1 MTCTDFDELIE
12 PIAAGDI
19 EPDPGMRAHLQSC
32 AACTRALAMARQI
45 DLVLASQSTPAPAP
59 AFTGA
64 LMARLRRERW
74 RSEQSLD
81 AAFNIAVGLAVAVG
95 VGGVVMVATAS
106 GLASVS
112 ADLVRVFLSATAAA
126 LVTIAPALPVYAL
139 ASAVVVSWLIV
150 WWWAEHG
157 FEL

>member
-12 PIAAGDI
+12 PIAAGEM
-19 EPDPGMRAHLQSC
+19 EPDAGTLAHVQSC
-32 AACTRALAMARQI
+32 EACARALALARQI
-45 DLVLASQSTPAPAP
+45 DLVLAAQPAPEPPP
-59 AFTGA
+59 AFTAA
-64 LMARLRRERW
+64 LMTRLRRERW

-81 AAFNIAVGLAVAVG
+81 VAFNVAVGLAVAVG

-106 GLASVS
+106 GLAGVS
-112 ADLVRVFLSATAAA
+112 ADLVRVFLSATASAFA
-126 LVTIAPALPVYAL
+126 TMAPALPVYAL
-139 ASAVVVSWLIV
+139 ASAVVVSWLLL

>member
-12 PIAAGDI
+12 PIAAGEM
-19 EPDPGMRAHLQSC
+19 EPDAGMRAHLQSC
-32 AACTRALAMARQI
+32 AACSRALAMARQI
-45 DLVLASQSTPAPAP
+45 DLVLASQPALEPSP
-59 AFTGA
+59 AFTGV

-81 AAFNIAVGLAVAVG
+81 VAFNIAVGLAVAVG

-106 GLASVS
+106 GMAAVS

-126 LVTIAPALPVYAL
+126 LVTI
-139 ASAVVVSWLIV
+139 
-150 WWWAEHG
+150 
-157 FEL
+157 